1 MLQNVRFSENPSRFP
16 GKKRESLAGADDR
29 DDAAEPEHPRKGAVM
44 AKDSKPRSDKP
55 TFDGFINEN
64 GTIIGFVLGAAFVVC
79 LIISAV
85 SSLF

>member
-1 MLQNVRFSENPSRFP
+1 
-16 GKKRESLAGADDR
+16 
-29 DDAAEPEHPRKGAVM
+29 M